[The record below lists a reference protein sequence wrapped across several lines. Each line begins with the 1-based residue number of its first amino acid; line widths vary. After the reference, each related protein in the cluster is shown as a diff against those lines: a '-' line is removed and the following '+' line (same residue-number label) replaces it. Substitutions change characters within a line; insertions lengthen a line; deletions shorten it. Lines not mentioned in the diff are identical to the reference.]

1 LDEAFAWVIMD
12 SYYNRW
18 KENTTEKAG
27 AKVGVTE
34 TVGKK
39 KGAFLEYAMSAVNAR
54 KTPNAT
60 LWSEKL
66 QEIMRKEMMANK
78 ENDEDE
84 GYDSP
89 ADDDKEDEGDDLS
102 NERDY
107 VKETSNQLGDD
118 SGDSDNDDDEDENED
133 EDGGNSK

>member
-1 LDEAFAWVIMD
+1 MD
-12 SYYNRW
+12 SYYERW
-18 KENTTEKAG
+18 KENKTEKAG

-39 KGAFLEYAMSAVNAR
+39 KGAFLEYAMAAVNAR
-54 KTPNAT
+54 KTPNAA

-66 QEIMRKEMMANK
+66 QEIIRKEMMANK

-84 GYDSP
+84 GYVPP
-89 ADDDKEDEGDDLS
+89 ADSDKEDEGDDLS

-118 SGDSDNDDDEDENED
+118 SGDSDDNDDDDDDDDEEED
-133 EDGGNSK
+133 EDEDDGNGE